1 MTPRHSILVVDDEP
15 EVIKSLKNLL
25 RLEYDVFGAARAVEA
40 MEILQKQKIDV
51 VMTDQRMPETTGA
64 ELLKNVHE
72 RYPDVMRLLI
82 TGYADVKAVI
92 DAINKGHVY
101 RYITKPWD
109 PIELQTVLRDAC
121 GYHDLMVERQ
131 RLVDELQKKN
141 AELKQASEL
150 KSAFIKV
157 ASHEFRTPVAI
168 LGALSTLAVVE
179 QNDADALT
187 DHLQQIGK
195 TTERLQRLVN
205 QTISMLSS
213 ERFDA
218 VLRREP
224 TDMPALLKLAAD
236 DVRPFIRIRH
246 QEFAMELPDD
256 LGSMSIDA
264 EKIRDSVNHL
274 LLNAIKFTPDRGS
287 LAMRAIRQGDGV
299 LIEISDTGSGI
310 APDSMPRLFEPFF
323 TGFDVSKH
331 SSGHYEHGTRGLGL
345 GLSVV
350 RAFTEMHGGRV
361 AVQSELGKGST
372 FSIFIPQ
379 SAAAPVEAGA
389 GI

>member
-1 MTPRHSILVVDDEP
+1 
-15 EVIKSLKNLL
+15 
-25 RLEYDVFGAARAVEA
+25 
-40 MEILQKQKIDV
+40 
-51 VMTDQRMPETTGA
+51 
-64 ELLKNVHE
+64 
-72 RYPDVMRLLI
+72 
-82 TGYADVKAVI
+82 
-92 DAINKGHVY
+92 
-101 RYITKPWD
+101 
-109 PIELQTVLRDAC
+109 
-121 GYHDLMVERQ
+121 
-131 RLVDELQKKN
+131 
-141 AELKQASEL
+141 
-150 KSAFIKV
+150 
-157 ASHEFRTPVAI
+157 
-168 LGALSTLAVVE
+168 
-179 QNDADALT
+179 
-187 DHLQQIGK
+187 
-195 TTERLQRLVN
+195 
-205 QTISMLSS
+205 
-213 ERFDA
+213 
-218 VLRREP
+218 
-224 TDMPALLKLAAD
+224 
-236 DVRPFIRIRH
+236 
-246 QEFAMELPDD
+246 MELPDD